1 MRARNELS
9 NARIER
15 RVAVHALRTALTSMA
30 CTPPCIIRSC
40 PVAAFRRSCRCGR
53 QLVRR
58 SRIVGGRDA
67 YDGEFP
73 WIVSLRINGQHECGG
88 TIIGKRWILTAAHC
102 LQRATLRN
110 LRVRVGEYHLY
121 QAESGHSSLDLAP
134 EKLLLHP
141 LFGQPKRLS
150 NDIGLL
156 RLASD
161 IPLGA
166 FAVPACLPSASDR
179 SLYASGKNGTVA
191 GWGYVRELRLGEH
204 PALLALVRAG
214 IPTTAAAD
222 SFKDESLSA
231 YMTDV
236 LQKVEVQLMSN
247 GQCNG
252 LYIEAKKSI
261 RVAREQLCAG
271 HKEGKKD
278 ACTGDSGGPLMVLAD
293 NTYVVIGVVSG
304 GIGCAR
310 PLLPGLYTR
319 ITSYMPWIM
328 SHLRSSR

>member
-1 MRARNELS
+1 MWKEG
-9 NARIER
+9 
-15 RVAVHALRTALTSMA
+15 LRHWCVLVIAACLLI
-30 CTPPCIIRSC
+30 CTPF
-40 PVAAFRRSCRCGR
+40 VDAAFRRSGRCGR

-121 QAESGHSSLDLAP
+121 QAELGHSSQDLAP

-161 IPLGA
+161 IPMGA
-166 FAVPACLPSASDR
+166 FAVPACLPSPSDR
-179 SLYASGKNGTVA
+179 SLYAAGKNGTVA
-191 GWGYVRELRLGEH
+191 GWGYVRELRL
-204 PALLALVRAG
+204 
-214 IPTTAAAD
+214 D

-236 LQKVEVQLMSN
+236 LQKVEVQLMTN

-252 LYIEAKKSI
+252 LYSEAKKSI
-261 RVAREQLCAG
+261 RVSREQLCAG

-278 ACTGDSGGPLMVLAD
+278 ACTGDSGGPLMVLAN
-293 NTYVVIGVVSG
+293 NTYVAIGVVSG

-319 ITSYMPWIM
+319 ITSYMSWIM

>member
-1 MRARNELS
+1 MWTEG
-9 NARIER
+9 
-15 RVAVHALRTALTSMA
+15 LRSWLLVVIAA
-30 CTPPCIIRSC
+30 CLLVSAPL
-40 PVAAFRRSCRCGR
+40 VDAAFRRSCRCGR

-121 QAESGHSSLDLAP
+121 QAELGHSSLDLAP

-141 LFGQPKRLS
+141 MFGQPKRLS

-161 IPLGA
+161 IPLGE

-191 GWGYVRELRLGEH
+191 GWGYVRELRL
-204 PALLALVRAG
+204 
-214 IPTTAAAD
+214 D
-222 SFKDESLSA
+222 SFKDDSLST

>member
-1 MRARNELS
+1 MRGRLES
-9 NARIER
+9 IPNAE
-15 RVAVHALRTALTSMA
+15 
-30 CTPPCIIRSC
+30 IRSADFHWRRPAHQYAHSPSILASAVYIFSKDGGISV
-40 PVAAFRRSCRCGR
+40 PVKFHEQSPKAGP
-53 QLVRR
+53 
-58 SRIVGGRDA
+58 RD
-67 YDGEFP
+67 DG
-73 WIVSLRINGQHECGG
+73 
-88 TIIGKRWILTAAHC
+88 AHLAGC
-102 LQRATLRN
+102 RATLRN

-121 QAESGHSSLDLAP
+121 QAELGHSSLDLAP

-166 FAVPACLPSASDR
+166 FVAPACLPSTSDR
-179 SLYASGKNGTVA
+179 RLYSAGKNGTVA
-191 GWGYVRELRLGEH
+191 GWGYVRELRL
-204 PALLALVRAG
+204 
-214 IPTTAAAD
+214 D

-236 LQKVEVQLMSN
+236 LQKVEVQLMTN
-247 GQCNG
+247 GECNG
-252 LYIEAKKSI
+252 LYTQAKKSI

-278 ACTGDSGGPLMVLAD
+278 ACTGDSGGPLMVLEGD
-293 NTYVVIGVVSG
+293 TYVVIGVVSG

>member
-1 MRARNELS
+1 M
-9 NARIER
+9 
-15 RVAVHALRTALTSMA
+15 
-30 CTPPCIIRSC
+30 
-40 PVAAFRRSCRCGR
+40 
-53 QLVRR
+53 VRR

-121 QAESGHSSLDLAP
+121 QAELGHSSLDLAP

-141 LFGQPKRLS
+141 MFGQPKRLS

-161 IPLGA
+161 IPLGE

-191 GWGYVRELRLGEH
+191 GWGYVRELRL
-204 PALLALVRAG
+204 
-214 IPTTAAAD
+214 D
-222 SFKDESLSA
+222 SFKDESLST